1 MLLMC
6 YPDTMIVTLPTQL
19 ETWVSSQVQA
29 GVYADTNEV
38 LVEAL
43 ELLKMQVALE
53 EQVAFLSQ
61 ASAEPLCVNWCSKV
75 KNEIWFIKWQQ
86 WLPFTMLMSCIPR
99 RCVMHLA
106 LTTLV
111 EARWTD
117 LIQAECFK
125 FAT

>member
-1 MLLMC
+1 
-6 YPDTMIVTLPTQL
+6 MIVTLPTQL

-75 KNEIWFIKWQQ
+75 NYLKICPKSHRYICTQN
-86 WLPFTMLMSCIPR
+86 T
-99 RCVMHLA
+99 
-106 LTTLV
+106 LTTDSLCS
-111 EARWTD
+111 RTK
-117 LIQAECFK
+117 LSTNHSSFN
-125 FAT
+125 